1 MNKVLHILLL
11 LAIGA
16 ELTTAALLVKGV
28 PHHNVTPVRKMK
40 SKPRKAFLRWDR
52 DEQFARYQDRERF
65 REEMNQTMHQL
76 MRNHNTKTQLA
87 NIESE
92 AVRDLE
98 KRFSRTKNRI
108 DRMKDHTVAGINDL
122 IALT

>member
-1 MNKVLHILLL
+1 MNKVLQIIFLLISL
-11 LAIGA
+11 FQLHQS
-16 ELTTAALLVKGV
+16 ALLVKGI
-28 PHHNVTPVRKMK
+28 PIHNAQPQNRKT
-40 SKPRKAFLRWDR
+40 FLRWSR
-52 DEQFARYQDRERF
+52 NEEFARAQDRERF
-65 REEMNQTMHQL
+65 REELMRTMHKL
-76 MRNHNTKTQLA
+76 MQNHNTKTQLS

>member
-1 MNKVLHILLL
+1 MRAPPAH
-11 LAIGA
+11 
-16 ELTTAALLVKGV
+16 
-28 PHHNVTPVRKMK
+28 PK
-40 SKPRKAFLRWDR
+40 SRRTFMRWDR
-52 DEQFARYQDRERF
+52 DEQFARAQDRERF
-65 REEMNQTMHQL
+65 REELTRTMHQL
-76 MRNHNTKTQLA
+76 MQNHNTKNALSS
-87 NIESE
+87 IESE

>member
-1 MNKVLHILLL
+1 MNKFLPIALLL
-11 LAIGA
+11 VILQLAQ
-16 ELTTAALLVKGV
+16 AAVLVKGI
-28 PHHNVTPVRKMK
+28 PIHNVP
-40 SKPRKAFLRWDR
+40 SKDRKAFLRWSR
-52 DEQFARYQDRERF
+52 NEQFTRYQDRERF
-65 REEMNQTMHQL
+65 REELMRTMHNL
-76 MRNHNTKTQLA
+76 MQNHNTKTQLA

-98 KRFSRTKNRI
+98 KRFARTKNRI

>member
-1 MNKVLHILLL
+1 MNKVLPITLL
-11 LAIGA
+11 LAIVSQLA
-16 ELTTAALLVKGV
+16 SAALLVKGI
-28 PHHNVTPVRKMK
+28 PLHHAPQKGRKT
-40 SKPRKAFLRWDR
+40 FLRWNR
-52 DEQFARYQDRERF
+52 DEQFARSQDRERF
-65 REEMNQTMHQL
+65 REELMRTMHNL
-76 MRNHNTKTQLA
+76 MQNHNTKTQLA

-98 KRFSRTKNRI
+98 KRFARTKNRI

>member
-1 MNKVLHILLL
+1 MNQVLFLILSIALM
-11 LAIGA
+11 AQFHD
-16 ELTTAALLVKGV
+16 AALLVKGI
-28 PHHNVTPVRKMK
+28 PIRNH
-40 SKPRKAFLRWDR
+40 KPKDRKAFLRWSR
-52 DEQFARYQDRERF
+52 DEQFARHQDRERF
-65 REEMNQTMHQL
+65 REELMRTMHGL
-76 MRNHNTKTQLA
+76 MQNHNTKTQLA

-98 KRFSRTKNRI
+98 KRFSRTRNRI